1 MSLLG
6 LDIGTSGCKAVIFD
20 LEGNILSRAYREY
33 PLLYPREGWIEL
45 DPKLLLNKIEESIKE
60 ATQVSKVKKD
70 PVEAISISCQGEAF
84 VPVDKQG
91 NPLTNI
97 PVSFDTRGKEFSQW
111 WEERLGEEKVMS
123 ITGMPINSM
132 FSLNKIMWFKKK
144 YPEVYKKTWKFLCL
158 EDFLIYKWGF
168 PPTIDYS
175 LASRTMAF
183 NILEKKWS
191 DEILSIAGL
200 NKSLLP
206 KTVPSGTSLGEI
218 PSDIAS
224 RLSLPTGVIMVTGGH
239 DQPCGALG
247 AGVKEEGIA
256 MDATGTVECIASVFK
271 KPHLHQKMW
280 VNNFACYPY
289 VDSSLYITL
298 AFNFSGGILLR
309 WFRDTLGSEERE
321 KAKREKKDVY
331 SLLIEEAR
339 EEPSSLY
346 LLPHFTTT
354 GTPYMDA
361 GSTGVIL
368 GLSLNTTK
376 NELIKAILEGISL
389 EMKQNLN
396 LLEEAGIPVYEL
408 RAIGGGAK
416 SKKWLQLK
424 ANIYKKKIVSLK
436 VSEAACLGAALLAGV
451 GKGKY
456 NSLDEAIKETVKI
469 KESFYPQKEETKIY
483 EEKYQ
488 IYKDIYPT
496 LKDLNQRIKNFSS
509 RNY

>member
-6 LDIGTSGCKAVIFD
+6 LDIGTSGCKAVVFD

-45 DPKLLLNKIEESIKE
+45 DSKLLLNKIEGSVKE
-60 ATQVSKVKKD
+60 AAQASKVKKD
-70 PVEAISISCQGEAF
+70 PIEAISISCQGEAF
-84 VPVDKQG
+84 VPVDKKG
-91 NPLTNI
+91 KPLANI
-97 PVSFDTRGKEFSQW
+97 PVSFDTRGEKFSQW
-111 WEERLGEEKVMS
+111 WKEKLGEEKIMS
-123 ITGMPINSM
+123 ISGMPINSM
-132 FSLNKIMWFKKK
+132 FSLNKIMWFKEN
-144 YPEVYKKTWKFLCL
+144 YPQNYKKTWKFLCL

-183 NILEKKWS
+183 DILRKKWS

-206 KTVPSGTSLGEI
+206 KTLPSGTPIGEI
-218 PSDIAS
+218 PSKIAS

-271 KPHLHQKMW
+271 EPRVHQKMW

-289 VDSSLYITL
+289 VATSLYITL
-298 AFNFSGGILLR
+298 AFNFTGGVLLR
-309 WFRDTLGSEERE
+309 WFRDTLGSEEKE
-321 KAKREKKDVY
+321 KAKKQGKDVY
-331 SLLIEEAR
+331 SLLIDEAS

-354 GTPYMDA
+354 GTPYMDSE
-361 GSTGVIL
+361 STGAIL

-416 SKKWLQLK
+416 SRKWLQLK
-424 ANIYKKKIVSLK
+424 ANIYNKKIVSLK

-456 NSLDEAIKETVKI
+456 NSLDEAVKKTVKI
-469 KESFYPQKEETKIY
+469 KESFYPQEEKVKIY

-496 LKDLNQRIKNFSS
+496 LRDLNRRIKNFGS
-509 RNY
+509 RNL